1 MAEDP
6 TLPPGTVQ
14 LLTFTNDPENEGGVV
29 LVPKPSEDV
38 NDPLSWPIW
47 RKSLNFSLVTAVT
60 IAEFT
65 LLSIQTT
72 FWSQML
78 AEMDVSYSDLTNAQA
93 VQLVGLAVGCILVI
107 PCTQKYGRR
116 STYIFTTAALAG
128 ATWWAAYMKTTT
140 EVLVT
145 SVLFGLAGAPNEAV
159 AQMTI
164 TDLFFLHQRATA
176 NSIYLFAV
184 MIGSF
189 LTPMVAGYQ
198 ASVSGWRESYVALA
212 ISLSILTVI
221 FIPLLEETKYIPV
234 IEDVTTA
241 TERHDEDSPTD
252 LPAKIAQSHTDT
264 MHGEDLEEAKN
275 HQDDNAPNVDR
286 ARLSQQP
293 TSWRQRMRLFTPTD
307 EPLLKT
313 IYYPIYTIGL
323 PHVVFAAVE
332 FASCVCWLVVVS
344 SMISIIFSA
353 PPYEFDS
360 AALGYMFAG
369 PFIGTIF
376 GSIYGGPFLD
386 WAIVRFAKRNHGVFE
401 PEMRLYLFPFQTVF
415 LTAGL
420 IMFGITADKGMHW
433 IYPSIGCA
441 LFGFGM
447 GATGDICFTMIL
459 DAYPELVPEIFVL
472 ITFIRNSISIPG
484 PFSITPWLATMS
496 ISNMFILSGFISLFL
511 AMFSIPY
518 IIWGKKWRVATAPLY
533 RRLCKEV
540 AGNRR

>member
-1 MAEDP
+1 MAQIIEFRACHGGDYCRVHL
-6 TLPPGTVQ
+6 TGTNQ
-14 LLTFTNDPENEGGVV
+14 DA
-29 LVPKPSEDV
+29 KYRR
-38 NDPLSWPIW
+38 LS
-47 RKSLNFSLVTAVT
+47 T
-60 IAEFT
+60 
-65 LLSIQTT
+65 QTT

-107 PCTQKYGRR
+107 PCSQKYGRR

-128 ATWWAAYMKTTT
+128 ATWWAAYMKTTA

-176 NSIYLFAV
+176 NSIYLFAI

-198 ASVSGWRESYVALA
+198 ASISGWRESYIALA
-212 ISLSILTVI
+212 ISLSILTLI

-234 IEDVTTA
+234 IEDATTA
-241 TERHDEDSPTD
+241 TERHDQSHPTD
-252 LPAKIAQSHTDT
+252 LPTKTSQQHSNANH
-264 MHGEDLEEAKN
+264 EDN
-275 HQDDNAPNVDR
+275 NAPNADR
-286 ARLSQQP
+286 AVRTQQP
-293 TSWRQRMRLFTPTD
+293 TSWRQRMRLFTTTD
-307 EPLLKT
+307 EPLIKT
-313 IYYPIYTIGL
+313 IYYPIYTICL
-323 PHVVFAAVE
+323 PHVIFTAVQ

-360 AALGYMFAG
+360 AALGYMFTG
-369 PFIGTIF
+369 PFIGAIF
-376 GSIYGGPFLD
+376 GSIYGGPLLD
-386 WAIVRFAKRNHGVFE
+386 WAVIRFAKRNHGIFE
-401 PEMRLYLFPFQTVF
+401 PEMRLYLFPFQTVC

-420 IMFGITADKGMHW
+420 IMFGITADEGMHW

-496 ISNMFILSGFISLFL
+496 VSNMFILSGFISLFL
-511 AMFSIPY
+511 AVFCIPY
-518 IIWGKKWRVATAPLY
+518 IICGKRWRAATAPLY
-533 RRLCKEV
+533 RRLCSEV